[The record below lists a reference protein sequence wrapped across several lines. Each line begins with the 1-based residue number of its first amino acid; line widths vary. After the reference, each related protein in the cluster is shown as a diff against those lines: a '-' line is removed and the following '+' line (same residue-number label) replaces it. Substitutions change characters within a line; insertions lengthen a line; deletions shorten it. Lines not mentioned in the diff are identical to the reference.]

1 MISLC
6 ANPPVTSSTIGSA
19 PMQATAGVLEKADVF
34 TESELDTLPVGM
46 IQLDR
51 TGKVLKFNQTESALA
66 RVAKDDAVG
75 KSFFDEVA
83 PCTKVQEFYGR
94 FVEGVE
100 KKSLH
105 TVFDYVFKFR
115 DGLRKNVVISMFYSP
130 STDTVWVCVERP

>member
-1 MISLC
+1 
-6 ANPPVTSSTIGSA
+6 
-19 PMQATAGVLEKADVF
+19 MQATIPTGSVLQKADVLNE
-34 TESELDTLPVGM
+34 TELDTLPVGM

-51 TGKVLKFNQTESALA
+51 DGTVLKFNQTESDLA
-66 RVAKDDAVG
+66 RVAKDDALG

-105 TVFDYVFKFR
+105 TVFDYVFRFR
-115 DGLRKNVVISMFYSP
+115 DGRQKNVVISMFYSP

>member
-1 MISLC
+1 
-6 ANPPVTSSTIGSA
+6 
-19 PMQATAGVLEKADVF
+19 MQETAGVLERADVLS
-34 TESELDTLPVGM
+34 EAELDTLPVGM

-51 TGKVLKFNQTESALA
+51 SGTVLKFNQTESALA
-66 RVAKDDAVG
+66 RMDKADAVG

-105 TVFDYVFKFR
+105 TVFDYVFRFR
-115 DGLRKNVVISMFYSP
+115 DGRQKNVVISMFYSGT
-130 STDTVWVCVERP
+130 TDTVWVCVERP

>member
-1 MISLC
+1 
-6 ANPPVTSSTIGSA
+6 
-19 PMQATAGVLEKADVF
+19 MQATSGSVIEKADVL
-34 TESELDTLPVGM
+34 TETELDTLPVGM
-46 IQLDR
+46 IQLD
-51 TGKVLKFNQTESALA
+51 TSGKVLKFNQTESALA
-66 RVAKDDAVG
+66 RVDKADAIG
-75 KSFFDEVA
+75 RSFFDEVA

-115 DGLRKNVVISMFYSP
+115 DGRQKNVVISMFYSP

>member
-1 MISLC
+1 
-6 ANPPVTSSTIGSA
+6 
-19 PMQATAGVLEKADVF
+19 MQATAGRSSVLEKADVLA
-34 TESELDTLPVGM
+34 ENELDTLPVGM
-46 IQLDR
+46 IQLDPE
-51 TGKVLKFNQTESALA
+51 GKVLKFNQTESDLA
-66 RVAKDDAVG
+66 RVAKSDAVG
-75 KSFFDEVA
+75 RSFFDEVA

-115 DGLRKNVVISMFYSP
+115 DGRQKNVVISMFYSP

>member
-1 MISLC
+1 
-6 ANPPVTSSTIGSA
+6 
-19 PMQATAGVLEKADVF
+19 MQATAGNVLEQADVL
-34 TESELDTLPVGM
+34 TQGELDSLPVGM

-51 TGKVLKFNQTESALA
+51 EGKVLKFNQTESDLA

-75 KSFFDEVA
+75 KSFFDDVA

-105 TVFDYVFKFR
+105 TVFDYVFKFK
-115 DGLRKNVVISMFYSP
+115 DGRQKNVVISMFYSGT
-130 STDTVWVCVERP
+130 TDTVWVCVERP